1 MSDTEDLGEPMT
13 EEEMEA
19 RCARLIREGRM
30 PSFKDLMAALAEIS
44 LTEPDPDEEL
54 PNT

>member
-1 MSDTEDLGEPMT
+1 MT
-13 EEEMEA
+13 QEEVD
-19 RCARLIREGRM
+19 RRIARLIREGRM